1 MGAAG
6 RNVREGRGVW
16 RAEGGRF
23 TSGVSPKTHTHTHI
37 MNCLAHSPRKKR
49 FSLSVLAAANHRPF
63 PPSVSVLFHC
73 FHVTPSTN
81 GRPRTRRTLANQRP
95 VAMSEAESIRESSP
109 SFPSLPSVVVHIIAG
124 LLAESKI
131 VLPAK
136 QHIPSGMNYYTY
148 DGQDFHLIRTHTA
161 ENKRYLPFVL
171 NALKVHVRGD
181 KSQPSPRS

>member
-1 MGAAG
+1 MSEKEEVYGEQKG
-6 RNVREGRGVW
+6 DDLPLESRL
-16 RAEGGRF
+16 
-23 TSGVSPKTHTHTHI
+23 KHTHTHTHI

-109 SFPSLPSVVVHIIAG
+109 SFPPFCRGSHYSWFIGWKQDCVACQATYTQRYELLHIRWAG
-124 LLAESKI
+124 
-131 VLPAK
+131 
-136 QHIPSGMNYYTY
+136 
-148 DGQDFHLIRTHTA
+148 F
-161 ENKRYLPFVL
+161 PF
-171 NALKVHVRGD
+171 NSYPHSRK
-181 KSQPSPRS
+181 